1 MFERGS
7 VQISKMELDSPEHRH
22 MELSELS
29 DYPPRIHLDLSA
41 PMDGVSA
48 PAELRVQGVKGECS
62 FLLANECELYCAA
75 TDSADSFPLAGLPLV
90 STEDFMVQSI
100 S

>member
-75 TDSADSFPLAGLPLV
+75 TRPSRLLSSCRP
-90 STEDFMVQSI
+90 TTCEH
-100 S
+100 